1 MKRWLS
7 YIVMAVLCG
16 FYCSSCSDETFEGQG
31 PDTGAPV
38 VRLTI
43 ALPGTSRAIG
53 GYEENA
59 YPDNLDPET
68 EGQRSIDANDIYV
81 LQFVD
86 DKLYHVITDL
96 AISQP
101 DGLQVRTLTGHILFA
116 PGRTELVVLANLNQ
130 QEGIASI
137 TAEDLLTSYN
147 GQAQSEIYKDLIYS
161 YPTANWNLENN
172 KLPMYR
178 CDFNFLYYRCQLQS
192 LSRCG

>member
-53 GYEENA
+53 GYEENV
-59 YPDNLDPET
+59 YPDNLDSQT

-81 LQFVD
+81 LQFVN

-96 AISQP
+96 TISQP
-101 DGLQVRTLTGHILFA
+101 DGAQERTLTGHILSA
-116 PGRTELVVLANLNQ
+116 PGSTELVVLANLNQ
-130 QEGIASI
+130 QEGIEDI
-137 TAEDLLTSYN
+137 TAENLLASYK
-147 GQAQSEIYKDLIYS
+147 GQAQNEIYENLI
-161 YPTANWNLENN
+161 
-172 KLPMYR
+172 
-178 CDFNFLYYRCQLQS
+178 
-192 LSRCG
+192 

>member
-116 PGRTELVVLANLNQ
+116 PGRRRALRASRRKICLPVTTDRHKAKYTRISSILILQLIGIWKITNCPCGELPV
-130 QEGIASI
+130 
-137 TAEDLLTSYN
+137 
-147 GQAQSEIYKDLIYS
+147 
-161 YPTANWNLENN
+161 
-172 KLPMYR
+172 
-178 CDFNFLYYRCQLQS
+178 
-192 LSRCG
+192 